1 MLRTLALLITVAQ
14 TTARAN
20 NAPVCAIGL
29 KKGARVRLPGG
40 ARRASPA
47 LQIRVRKQLPI
58 PITNGAHV
66 AQLKNCREDVGA
78 FRQTCCSLPA
88 ALPFVHA
95 FNETREPFNTTAV
108 AGQVGALP
116 SERCLPSVIIG
127 GVQKAGSTAL
137 AALLADNPLI
147 KFGPGKE
154 LHYFDQGFCR
164 GTLSYLARLPP
175 LTGQDFVTAEATP
188 FYIAS
193 PNACGNMARE
203 LPESSKLIIVVREP
217 VACRVE
223 INFRRPTP
231 STRPS
236 RRRSHDCVCSM
247 AWSFHAI
254 DATLSM

>member
-1 MLRTLALLITVAQ
+1 MLSLTLILLLAVEAQ
-14 TTARAN
+14 KNR
-20 NAPVCAIGL
+20 APVCAIGL

-40 ARRASPA
+40 ARRASQA

-58 PITNGAHV
+58 PIINGAHV

-95 FNETREPFNTTAV
+95 GNRTEPFNTTAV
-108 AGQVGALP
+108 AGQVGTLP

-154 LHYFDQGFCR
+154 
-164 GTLSYLARLPP
+164 
-175 LTGQDFVTAEATP
+175 V
-188 FYIAS
+188 
-193 PNACGNMARE
+193 
-203 LPESSKLIIVVREP
+203 
-217 VACRVE
+217 
-223 INFRRPTP
+223 
-231 STRPS
+231 
-236 RRRSHDCVCSM
+236 
-247 AWSFHAI
+247 
-254 DATLSM
+254 